1 MLATRPHA
9 TSHEE
14 LIAVVAELRSEVAHL
29 IQVVGKLDNELKNVT
44 EFKDRSVYVA
54 TGVAVAFGFIG
65 ALLKTLVDLFKS

>member
-1 MLATRPHA
+1 MPPRTHA
-9 TSHEE
+9 TTQME
-14 LIAVVAELRSEVAHL
+14 LVAAVAELCNEVAAL
-29 IQVVGKLDNELKNVT
+29 RQTVTKLDNELKAVT